1 MNAEKFYRE
10 FSNLDLQIK
19 ELKEESENAKKN
31 LVNWK
36 ILLKKELILYL
47 GLMIMKMFLLLLN
60 KKELVS
66 LLQDLQKK
74 VKCF

>member
-36 ILLKKELILYL
+36 ILLKKENLC
-47 GLMIMKMFLLLLN
+47 
-60 KKELVS
+60 KKL
-66 LLQDLQKK
+66 
-74 VKCF
+74 